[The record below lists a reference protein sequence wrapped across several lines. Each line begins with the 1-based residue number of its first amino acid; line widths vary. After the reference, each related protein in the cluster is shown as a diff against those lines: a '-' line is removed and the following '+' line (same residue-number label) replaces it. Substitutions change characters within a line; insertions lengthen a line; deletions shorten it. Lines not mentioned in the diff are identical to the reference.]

1 MSGIPG
7 KTAIFNKAIVVLGS
21 RESLLSPDETIPS
34 AQSLTALWDIAR
46 RSALCLHP
54 WNFAVQR
61 VKLQREKTA
70 PAFGYAY
77 RYKRPTELLRW
88 LPWDTD
94 DPYHFD
100 GEEEGGYFLTDEEEL
115 YIRFV
120 GEHTE
125 IEQWS
130 PLFVDVLAHTLAV
143 EYCEAKTGL
152 KGLRTALLEAREE
165 LLRQARKADGLA
177 TGKRRRN
184 RRVGSSRWA
193 GARYRNGVL
202 GR

>member
-21 RESLLSPDETIPS
+21 RESLLSPDEAIPS

-54 WNFAVQR
+54 WNFAIVRQR
-61 VKLQREKTA
+61 LTRDTEA

-77 RYKRPTELLRW
+77 RYKKPTELLRW
-88 LPWDTD
+88 LPWDSD
-94 DPYHFD
+94 DPYYFD
-100 GEEEGGYFLTDEEEL
+100 GEEEGDFVLTDEEEV
-115 YIRFV
+115 YVRFIAENISV
-120 GEHTE
+120 EK
-125 IEQWS
+125 WP
-130 PLFVDVLAHTLAV
+130 PLFVDVLAHTLAL

-152 KGLRTALLEAREE
+152 KGLRTAIADARDD

-177 TGKRRRN
+177 TGKRKRN

-193 GARYRNGVL
+193 GARHRTGVL